1 MKAVATALL
10 LSALVVCCVADATK
24 PVVPNSFRVNFV
36 VRDALS
42 QSAPSIQ
49 MKVTYSLDVR
59 KYLMEN
65 FVDGQL
71 MSGIIMSDNEQTVK
85 TPANCF
91 TVPSPTPSYFDS
103 MNIHLFLDAATYAGE
118 ETYNGIVCD
127 KWTFAQAT
135 VFFNK
140 QGKPVNIHYEQ
151 ANLEVVSFE
160 ELTFAVEDFAIPASW
175 QCSSAS
181 LRGKFQ
187 DLMKK
192 LVSPRQ

>member
-1 MKAVATALL
+1 MKAVATALV

-36 VRDALS
+36 VRDANDND
-42 QSAPSIQ
+42 AAMQ
-49 MKVTYSLDVR
+49 MRVTYSLDVR

-65 FVDGQL
+65 FINGEL

-91 TVPSPTPSYFDS
+91 TVPAPTPSYFDY
-103 MNIHLFLDAATYAGE
+103 MNVQSFMGAATYAGE
-118 ETYNGIVCD
+118 ETYNGIACD
-127 KWTFAQAT
+127 KWAVGQAT
-135 VFFNK
+135 LFFNK

-151 ANLEVVSFE
+151 ANLEVASFE
-160 ELTFAVEDFAIPASW
+160 ETAFAVEDFAVPASW
-175 QCSSAS
+175 QCSTAS
-181 LRGKFQ
+181 LRGKLQ

-192 LVSPRQ
+192 FVAPRQ